1 LQQSVGVTRYFRYR
15 EYRRSFLIEQ
25 ADLLLETS
33 EPVAMAVFDS
43 TATSNHVIQKAAR
56 AGKALFLRQVLV
68 YGFNIGGSVI
78 LARLLPAAQ
87 YGYYGIVLFLIVFL
101 GIFGGTGFAGNLI
114 RMNEEPTSRD
124 FEVMFTVQQA
134 MIAVIF
140 AFVWFIAPRLGIA
153 YHLGVSGAWF
163 FRMFGGALVLT
174 SFMVMPQIK
183 MERELAFDRLA
194 MVEVC
199 QAVGFNVSAI
209 LFALKGWGALSFSAA
224 LLMRSGIGAV
234 LAHLSSPWKFAFRWD
249 LELLKK
255 HLQYGVALQAGQVI
269 GVVVRDSIS
278 PLLIGMLLGAADV
291 GYVTWATSLAGYSIW
306 VLVPLQRLY
315 LPLFARLQSD
325 PARLKTVVESV
336 LWMVNAVV
344 APLALITLALSHP
357 ITKVIFGDKW
367 AVALPLYYLICAA
380 NTLASNVLPLTGV
393 LNALGQSR
401 KTLQLSILWTTA
413 TWVFGAPLV
422 WWFGL
427 KGFGFALIG
436 IQSTNI
442 LLYRSVSRLTGVTI
456 LKSYFPSWPVSAG
469 IAAALV
475 LLQVVSPVH
484 HITGLVTYGILA
496 MSVYAAILWF
506 GFPDKSRRILRLREV
521 RPRFASRSISDQ
533 WGRCETEKQS
543 RRSSRLNANSREER

>member
-1 LQQSVGVTRYFRYR
+1 LS
-15 EYRRSFLIEQ
+15 EQ
-25 ADLLLETS
+25 ADLLLEIS
-33 EPVAMAVFDS
+33 EPVAVPVFDS
-43 TATSNHVIQKAAR
+43 TATSNHVIQKATR
-56 AGKALFLRQVLV
+56 AGKALLVRQVLV

-114 RMNEEPTSRD
+114 RTNEEPTSRD
-124 FEVMFTVQQA
+124 FEVMFTAQQGI
-134 MIAVIF
+134 IAVIF
-140 AFVWFIAPRLGIA
+140 AIVWLISPRLGVG
-153 YHLGVSGAWF
+153 YHLGVYGAWF

-199 QAVGFNVSAI
+199 QAIGFNVSAI

-224 LLMRSGIGAV
+224 LLVRSGIGAV
-234 LAHLSSPWKFAFRWD
+234 LANLSAPWKFALRWD

-255 HLQYGVALQAGQVI
+255 HLHYGVALQTGQVI
-269 GVVVRDSIS
+269 GIIVKDSIS

-315 LPLFARLQSD
+315 LPLFARLQDD
-325 PARLKTVVESV
+325 PARLRTVVESV

-367 AVALPLYYLICAA
+367 VAALPLYYLICAA

-401 KTLQLSILWTTA
+401 KTLHLSILWTTA
-413 TWVFGAPLV
+413 TWAFGAPLI
-422 WWFGL
+422 WWLGL
-427 KGFGFALIG
+427 KGFGIALIG
-436 IQSTNI
+436 VQLTNMI
-442 LLYRSVSRLTGVTI
+442 LYRAVNRLTGITL

-475 LLQVVSPVH
+475 LLQIVSPVH
-484 HITGLVTYGILA
+484 RITGLVAYGLVA
-496 MSVYAAILWF
+496 MAVYIAILWF
-506 GFPDKSRRILRLREV
+506 GFPDQSRRISRLREV
-521 RPRFASRSISDQ
+521 QA
-533 WGRCETEKQS
+533 
-543 RRSSRLNANSREER
+543 